1 MKKQKIMTL
10 GKLDIIVYPLNK
22 PYYYVLGLLM
32 DYPLEKLFELCFFN
46 WVLIRYYIFW
56 KIGYF

>member
-1 MKKQKIMTL
+1 MTL

-32 DYPLEKLFELCFFN
+32 DYPLEKLFKLCF
-46 WVLIRYYIFW
+46 LIGF
-56 KIGYF
+56 